1 MTVDEQI
8 KNLHQKLQLLL
19 KKYQQLQKENTS
31 LKKEVEG
38 QRLALKEKD
47 GLVYT
52 LQQKIDV
59 AKLNAGAMDATEKKQ
74 LELRINGYLSEI
86 EKCLVLLNS

>member
-1 MTVDEQI
+1 MAVEEQI

-19 KKYQQLQKENTS
+19 KKYQQLQKENTA

-59 AKLNAGAMDATEKKQ
+59 AKLNAGSMDATEKKQ
-74 LELRINGYLSEI
+74 LEQRINGYLSEI

>member
-1 MTVDEQI
+1 MAVEEQI

-19 KKYQQLQKENTS
+19 KKYQQLQKENTA

-74 LELRINGYLSEI
+74 LEQRINGYLSEI